1 MIRFPTQGDVPSM
14 LRLLAFWSCLFLLP
28 LGMTLATAQEASQA
42 AESQAAAE
50 NESKA
55 LDDPSASAPSE
66 QSAPEQ
72 SAPEQATGP
81 QVRFHRD
88 VLPIFQKRCQSCHG
102 AEDAKADFRI
112 DDRDAVLGY
121 IEPGD
126 AEASSLWTDYLTA
139 DPDAE
144 ESQLMPPVSEEPLT
158 MAELATIRWWIEQGA
173 EWPESLGV
181 PEEEGPKVRGVSGSW
196 PERLW
201 RFYGYFHPALVHFPI
216 ALLVVG
222 AVAVPASLLL
232 GRSADRFAAVC
243 LWLGTLGAIA
253 AAAAGWSFAEL
264 KGYQLPFTPLDQ
276 FKDTTFF
283 WHRWLGVSIAFLG
296 TVLSYFALVGLREGA
311 RISRI
316 IWRVG
321 LLGLAALV
329 GVVGHQGGELVYGE
343 KMFDEAFELLIPV
356 PEPPQGGPADPIG
369 SGRVRP
375 Q

>member
-1 MIRFPTQGDVPSM
+1 
-14 LRLLAFWSCLFLLP
+14 
-28 LGMTLATAQEASQA
+28 
-42 AESQAAAE
+42 
-50 NESKA
+50 
-55 LDDPSASAPSE
+55 
-66 QSAPEQ
+66 
-72 SAPEQATGP
+72 
-81 QVRFHRD
+81 
-88 VLPIFQKRCQSCHG
+88 
-102 AEDAKADFRI
+102 
-112 DDRDAVLGY
+112 
-121 IEPGD
+121 
-126 AEASSLWTDYLTA
+126 
-139 DPDAE
+139 
-144 ESQLMPPVSEEPLT
+144 MPPISEEPLT

-173 EWPESLGV
+173 QWPESLGV
-181 PEEEGPKVRGVSGSW
+181 PEDEGPKVRGVSGSW

-222 AVAVPASLLL
+222 AVAVPASLVF

-276 FKDTTFF
+276 FKDSTFF
-283 WHRWLGVSIAFLG
+283 WHRWLGVSIAFLS
-296 TVLSYFALVGLREGA
+296 TVLSYFALAGLREGA
-311 RISRI
+311 RMSRV

-356 PEPPQGGPADPIG
+356 PEPPEGGPAEPIG

>member
-1 MIRFPTQGDVPSM
+1 MNRFPTLGDVPSK
-14 LRLLAFWSCLFLLP
+14 LRLLAFGCCLVLFP
-28 LGMTLATAQEASQA
+28 MGMPMAMAQEAARAAASQA
-42 AESQAAAE
+42 AQGGEAKTSDDLSSPNSDAGSATTEQAA
-50 NESKA
+50 
-55 LDDPSASAPSE
+55 
-66 QSAPEQ
+66 
-72 SAPEQATGP
+72 GP
-81 QVRFHRD
+81 QVVFRRD
-88 VLPIFQKRCQSCHG
+88 VMPIFQKRCQSCHG

-112 DDRDAVLGY
+112 DDRETVLSY
-121 IEPGD
+121 IKPGD
-126 AEASSLWTDYLTA
+126 LGGSSLWTDYLTA

-144 ESQLMPPVSEEPLT
+144 ESQVMPPVSEEPLT

-173 EWPESLGV
+173 QWPDSLGV
-181 PEEEGPKVRGVSGSW
+181 PEDEGPKVRGVSGSW

-222 AVAVPASLLL
+222 AVAVPASLVF

-276 FKDTTFF
+276 FKDSTFF

-296 TVLSYFALVGLREGA
+296 AVFSYFALAGLREGA
-311 RISRI
+311 RTSRI
-316 IWRVG
+316 IWRLG

-329 GVVGHQGGELVYGE
+329 GVVGHQGGEMVYGE

-356 PEPPQGGPADPIG
+356 PEPPKGEPADPVG

>member
-1 MIRFPTQGDVPSM
+1 MNRFPTLGDVPSK
-14 LRLLAFWSCLFLLP
+14 LRLLAFGCCLVLFP
-28 LGMTLATAQEASQA
+28 MGMPIAMAQEASQA
-42 AESQAAAE
+42 AASQAAPGDEA
-50 NESKA
+50 KA
-55 LDDPSASAPSE
+55 SGDQSSASSTSE
-66 QSAPEQ
+66 SA
-72 SAPEQATGP
+72 ATEQAAGP
-81 QVRFHRD
+81 QVVFRRD
-88 VLPIFQKRCQSCHG
+88 VMPIFQKRCQSCHG

-112 DDRDAVLGY
+112 DDRETVLGY

-126 AEASSLWTDYLTA
+126 LGASSLWSDYLTA
-139 DPDAE
+139 DPDAQ
-144 ESQLMPPVSEEPLT
+144 ESQVMPPISEEPLT

-173 EWPESLGV
+173 QWPESLGV
-181 PEEEGPKVRGVSGSW
+181 PEDEGPKVRGVSGSW

-222 AVAVPASLLL
+222 AVAVPASLVF

-276 FKDTTFF
+276 FKDSTFF

-296 TVLSYFALVGLREGA
+296 AVLSYFALAGLREGA
-311 RISRI
+311 RTSRI

-356 PEPPQGGPADPIG
+356 PEPPKGGPAEPIG